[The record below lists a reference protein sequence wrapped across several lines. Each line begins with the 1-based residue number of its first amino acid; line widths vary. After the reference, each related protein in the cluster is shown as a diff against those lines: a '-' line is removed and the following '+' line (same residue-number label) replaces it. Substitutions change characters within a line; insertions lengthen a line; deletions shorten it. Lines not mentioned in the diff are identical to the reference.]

1 MADTPDPPTEQQRY
15 EEARRR
21 VNAKKGFYTSVL
33 IYAVVN
39 VVFLFV
45 AGWDWLWVTLF
56 WGIGLL
62 VHAWTVFGQNS
73 AWVKG
78 WEQRQLDKELR
89 RDDPAPPPAAG

>member
-1 MADTPDPPTEQQRY
+1 MADTPDTPTEQQRY

-21 VNAKKGFYTSVL
+21 VNAKKGFYTSLL
-33 IYAVVN
+33 IYVVFN

-62 VHAWTVFGQNS
+62 VHAWTVFGQHS

-78 WEQRQLDKELR
+78 WEQRQMDKELR
-89 RDDPAPPPAAG
+89 RDDPAPPPTSS